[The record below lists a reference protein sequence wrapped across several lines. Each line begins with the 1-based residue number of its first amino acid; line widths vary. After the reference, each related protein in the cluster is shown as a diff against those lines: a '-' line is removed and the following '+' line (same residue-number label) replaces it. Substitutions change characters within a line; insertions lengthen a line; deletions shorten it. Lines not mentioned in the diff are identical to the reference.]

1 MLTCLIAANRKISI
15 WPLTSSELW
24 GLAIYEPVPILYPCH
39 TAMHPNHFLSL
50 LLLYAVMAKHQPLSH
65 CSQGPQCGV
74 PVIWICLRE
83 EVNNIFENSYQQ
95 QELALPSLLISVEEG
110 PGLGG
115 VRQAPAWGRE
125 AALTH
130 FCAKSWYL
138 ITSLPRWWDQFA
150 CCFVSHHCHL
160 MSLLP
165 CRKGQG
171 LWQQNTTAGSYWCS
185 HVYTYPAQWFC
196 RSYIIVNH
204 SNLLVSFHYPSMV
217 CIRSLP
223 CVTTHFCP
231 LVSEKVL
238 KIVAG
243 ICFKYNFTNSMSL
256 SVYQIRFYFYVTAA
270 GLSCCLQ
277 DEVFSL
283 DENKHTFRLRLTL
296 PSVSLSVLW
305 RTEQIARNR
314 TDQLHSATVLPG

>member
-1 MLTCLIAANRKISI
+1 MYCSHA
-15 WPLTSSELW
+15 
-24 GLAIYEPVPILYPCH
+24 
-39 TAMHPNHFLSL
+39 LSL
-50 LLLYAVMAKHQPLSH
+50 PIEKYPFGLWHLQNYEALLFMSQSPFFTRVTLPCIQTISFPFSSFMLLWLNISH

-83 EVNNIFENSYQQ
+83 EVNNIFENCYQQ

-185 HVYTYPAQWFC
+185 HVYIYPAQWFC

-217 CIRSLP
+217 CIRALP

-238 KIVAG
+238 NIVAG
-243 ICFKYNFTNSMSL
+243 ILNTISQTLCHCQFIKSGFIFMWQQQVWAVAFRMKSSL
-256 SVYQIRFYFYVTAA
+256 WMKIYTHSGSGSLFPLFHC
-270 GLSCCLQ
+270 LCCDAQ
-277 DEVFSL
+277 S
-283 DENKHTFRLRLTL
+283 K
-296 PSVSLSVLW
+296 
-305 RTEQIARNR
+305 
-314 TDQLHSATVLPG
+314 